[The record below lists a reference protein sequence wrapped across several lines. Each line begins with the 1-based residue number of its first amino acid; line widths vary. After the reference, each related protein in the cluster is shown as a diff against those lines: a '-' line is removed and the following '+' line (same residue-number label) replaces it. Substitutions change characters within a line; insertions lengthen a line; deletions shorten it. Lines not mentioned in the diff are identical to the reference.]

1 MNMKKILAIII
12 LVALFFSC
20 SSDLDFN
27 QVNDL
32 KREPILVTNL
42 GAFDAPAQLFT
53 TGITES
59 AVTTDFPIINIF
71 KDLYFKESLVKA
83 EFFFEFN
90 NTINRAFEIE
100 LFFLDAGGTEI
111 DSILFNVPAYSGV
124 PNLVRKKETFDGPD
138 FELLKTATKITFVVK
153 MLGSPLPVGASGNLK
168 LRSSAT
174 IY

>member
-1 MNMKKILAIII
+1 MKKILAIII
-12 LVALFFSC
+12 LVTLSLSC

-42 GAFDAPAQLFT
+42 GAFDAPAALFT
-53 TGITES
+53 TGITQS

-71 KDLYFKESLVKA
+71 EDLYFKESLVKV

-100 LFFLDAGGTEI
+100 LIFLDGGGTEI
-111 DSILFNVPAYSGV
+111 DSIPFDVPSYSGV
-124 PNLVRKKETFDGPD
+124 PNLVRKTETFEGAD
-138 FELLKTATKITFVVK
+138 FELLKTATQITFVVK
-153 MLGSPLPVGASGNLK
+153 MLGSPLPIGSPGSLK

>member
-1 MNMKKILAIII
+1 MKKILAIII
-12 LVALFFSC
+12 LVTLSLSC

-32 KREPILVTNL
+32 KLEPILVTNL
-42 GAFDAPAQLFT
+42 GSFDAPAQLFT

-59 AVTTDFPIINIF
+59 AVTTNFPIINIF
-71 KDLYFKESLVKA
+71 KDLYFKENPVKA

-90 NTINRAFEIE
+90 NTINRAFEIK
-100 LFFLDAGGTEI
+100 LIFLDASGTEI
-111 DSILFNVPAYSGV
+111 DSIPFNVPAYSGV
-124 PNLVRKKETFDGPD
+124 PNVIPQTETYEGSA

-153 MLGSPLPVGASGNLK
+153 MLGSPLAIGSPGSLK

>member
-1 MNMKKILAIII
+1 MKKILAVII

-42 GAFDAPAQLFT
+42 GSFDAPAQLFT

-59 AVTTDFPIINIF
+59 AVTTNFPIIKIF
-71 KDLYFKESLVKA
+71 EDLYFKESLVKA

-90 NTINRAFEIE
+90 NTINSAFEIK
-100 LFFLDAGGTEI
+100 LIFLDASGTKI
-111 DSILFNVPAYSGV
+111 DSILFDVPAYSGL
-124 PNLVRKKETFDGPD
+124 PNVVRKTETFDGPH

-153 MLGSPLPVGASGNLK
+153 MLGSPLAIGSPGSLK